1 MSTKN
6 KAWRNLAWPSRRQ
19 FLVAIHQNN
28 GYLGFLF
35 EAKED
40 KRMTVGRRGKFNF
53 DLLPGSRKKSE
64 KTWHAAEGLVTLFS
78 IEKNLRTL
86 TSLDTVCP
94 VSGDNRTS

>member
-1 MSTKN
+1 
-6 KAWRNLAWPSRRQ
+6 
-19 FLVAIHQNN
+19 
-28 GYLGFLF
+28 
-35 EAKED
+35 
-40 KRMTVGRRGKFNF
+40 MTVGRRGKFNF

-94 VSGDNRTS
+94 QCQAIIEPPQIERLNSRDVKCPYCDAIFTPQKKRDQE